1 MNSNALKYTDKIL
14 KASGLGQDIQGMTPK
29 ESKAAMKKLRRLLK
43 DIEFLRRTGGVTLIV
58 AEDSII
64 TTYHN
69 NSMNRNLGTS
79 KIKLFY

>member
-43 DIEFLRRTGGVTLIV
+43 DIEFLRRTGGITLIV
-58 AEDSII
+58 AEDSIV

-69 NSMNRNLGTS
+69 NSMNRKLSAS
-79 KIKLFY
+79 KMNIFY